1 MIKAE
6 LLQQLTESRDFLSE
20 KIEKWMLSQLVFILA
35 IAEFLALLLKVQ
47 GLIKKSRRKL
57 VFKWREDYEA
67 RYGEHSTGPFYE
79 VNESG
84 KNKLTALGLTEEEI
98 CLLLYARY
106 YDYERFDYSPLR
118 WIIEPENGI
127 RKRDIGNSIE
137 LVRKNLDYAI
147 GEWNERLAE
156 SPYLKPSAEFLLS
169 LLPEE
174 IVKEVFGDAS

>member
-1 MIKAE
+1 MITAE
-6 LLQQLTESRDFLSE
+6 MLQQLTESCDFFNE
-20 KIEKWMLSQLVFILA
+20 KIERWMLSQLVFILT
-35 IAEFLALLLKVQ
+35 IAELLALLLKVQ
-47 GLIKKSRRKL
+47 KLIKKSRRKL
-57 VFKWREDYEA
+57 VFEWHKDYEA

-84 KNKLTALGLTEEEI
+84 KKKLAALGLTEEEI

-106 YDYERFDYSPLR
+106 YDYDRFDHQPLR

-147 GEWNERLAE
+147 GEWNERLKE
-156 SPYLKPSAEFLLS
+156 SPYLKPSAEFLLGFLS
-169 LLPEE
+169 ENL
-174 IVKEVFGDAS
+174 VKGIFD